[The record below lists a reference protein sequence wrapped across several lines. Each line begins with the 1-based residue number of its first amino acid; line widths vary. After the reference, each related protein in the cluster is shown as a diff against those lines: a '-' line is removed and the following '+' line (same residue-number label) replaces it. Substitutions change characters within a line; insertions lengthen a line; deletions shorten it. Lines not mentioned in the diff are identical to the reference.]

1 MESEN
6 SKDDMTLPKGK
17 TCGDCAHVYRC
28 TTIFG
33 AKVENRECD
42 FYPVRFVAKNMEVVK
57 EKMACQHKWNEET
70 GYCEHCFD
78 NVHSIRKTVEKLLLE
93 PYQYEAMIHELCEKI
108 ELARSLI
115 VSYIKQNN
123 DLRADYKSLLEAYN
137 SQIPGNDAKDT
148 INRLTVRWG
157 EVVRELTETDKE
169 KTRLLNLCADQ
180 GLELKKKAEL
190 LEALKNLKASFE
202 GKVRDCAEYKSYKE
216 AQRAIQKAGGRP

>member
-42 FYPVRFVAKNMEVVK
+42 FYPVRFVAKDMEVVK

-108 ELARSLI
+108 EVARSLI
-115 VSYIKQNN
+115 LSYIKQNN
-123 DLRADYKSLLEAYN
+123 GLRADYKSLLEAYN
-137 SQIPGNDAKDT
+137 SQLPGTDAKDT

-157 EVVRELTETDKE
+157 NAEAEIGELQDKII
-169 KTRLLNLCADQ
+169 AA
-180 GLELKKKAEL
+180 LKKWQKAEDEILVQKGKISNLIECIKEL
-190 LEALKNLKASFE
+190 LPAGSVAGAHWRAKATQVI
-202 GKVRDCAEYKSYKE
+202 GT
-216 AQRAIQKAGGRP
+216 